1 MRITINDWQPVK
13 RPGSGPLF
21 CLFVGL
27 VLLGI
32 GTLGCS
38 GSASAP
44 EKTAPAP
51 NDEHEHGHDEHEHGH
66 DEHGHGHDEHAHP
79 TEGPHHGQLI
89 ELGDE
94 AYHGEWVP
102 DAASKTVSIYIL
114 DGHAEKEVPIGNDA
128 AVINLFVDGVP
139 RQIQLIPQP
148 SPGEADQ
155 ASRFELP
162 RTAQQAVDGKEGRGE
177 LRVMIQGKSYRGPLP
192 KP

>member
-1 MRITINDWQPVK
+1 V
-13 RPGSGPLF
+13 GLV
-21 CLFVGL
+21 VGL

-51 NDEHEHGHDEHEHGH
+51 NDEHGHDE
-66 DEHGHGHDEHAHP
+66 HGHDEHAHP
-79 TEGPHHGQLI
+79 TEGPHHGRLI

-102 DAASKTVSIYIL
+102 DAASGTVSIYIL
-114 DGHAEKEVPIGNDA
+114 DGHAEKEVPIGKDA
-128 AVINLFVDGVP
+128 AVINLFIDGVP
-139 RQIQLIPQP
+139 RQIQLLPQA
-148 SPGEADQ
+148 SPAGEANQ

-162 RTAQQAVDGKEGRGE
+162 QSAQQAVDGKEGRGE

>member
-1 MRITINDWQPVK
+1 MDSMWFTINDWQPVK
-13 RPGSGPLF
+13 RPGRGPLF

-51 NDEHEHGHDEHEHGH
+51 NDEHGHDEHE
-66 DEHGHGHDEHAHP
+66 HDEHAHP

-162 RTAQQAVDGKEGRGE
+162 RTAKQAVDGKEGRGE

>member
-1 MRITINDWQPVK
+1 MWFTINDWQPVK
-13 RPGSGPLF
+13 RPGMGPLF

-38 GSASAP
+38 GSASTP

-51 NDEHEHGHDEHEHGH
+51 NDEHGHDE
-66 DEHGHGHDEHAHP
+66 HGHDEHAHP

-102 DAASKTVSIYIL
+102 DTARITVSISIL
-114 DGHAEKEVPIGNDA
+114 DGHA
-128 AVINLFVDGVP
+128 
-139 RQIQLIPQP
+139 
-148 SPGEADQ
+148 
-155 ASRFELP
+155 
-162 RTAQQAVDGKEGRGE
+162 
-177 LRVMIQGKSYRGPLP
+177 
-192 KP
+192 